1 MPNVRH
7 EDKRAVNLWIDVS
20 LKREAAKQALKL
32 GISTTEYIAR
42 CIDRGL
48 RRSAKAEIAR

>member
-7 EDKRAVNLWIDVS
+7 DDKRAVNLWIDVS